1 VDLMAGIRHGDIDSV
16 IVENTYEMGFRA
28 IQSIAARL
36 RGESVPDK
44 IELKPALVTKA
55 NIDSDEVQKMLAVNW
70 RVSH

>member
-16 IVENTYEMGFRA
+16 IVENTYAMGFRA

-36 RGESVPDK
+36 RGESVPDQ
-44 IELKPALVTKA
+44 IELKPVLVTKA
-55 NIDSDEVQKMLAVNW
+55 NIDSDEVQKMLSVNW